1 MPLQV
6 WETLEY
12 GWINI
17 VLISLFA
24 FIFFVYALFKLRKKT
39 VKQYL
44 IHFII
49 GAIMLLLATQIVSF
63 LSPKVNN
70 MYYQYDKNI
79 QVIWLTEQGWE
90 IVEHYSNKKIVH
102 VRGG

>member
-1 MPLQV
+1 MPIQV

-17 VLISLFA
+17 VLISLFT

-39 VKQYL
+39 IKQYL
-44 IHFII
+44 INFIV
-49 GAIMLLLATQIVSF
+49 GAIMLLMATQIVSF

>member
-1 MPLQV
+1 
-6 WETLEY
+6 
-12 GWINI
+12 
-17 VLISLFA
+17 
-24 FIFFVYALFKLRKKT
+24 
-39 VKQYL
+39 
-44 IHFII
+44 
-49 GAIMLLLATQIVSF
+49 
-63 LSPKVNN
+63 